1 MSLNT
6 LTLWHEIVK
15 NRDAAGLSAVLA
27 DDAVLESPVL
37 HTPQA
42 GKPITTM
49 YLTAA
54 LSVLVNDS
62 FHYVN
67 EWRSERSAVLEFE
80 TTVEGITINGVDMI
94 FWNEAGQINRFKV
107 MVRPLKGL
115 NKLHELMG
123 RMLQQMSGKSA

>member
-1 MSLNT
+1 MPLDT
-6 LTLWHEIVK
+6 LTLWHDIVK
-15 NRDAAGLSAVLA
+15 KRDAAGLAAILA

-37 HTPQA
+37 HTPQN
-42 GKPITTM
+42 GKAITTM
-49 YLTAA
+49 YLGAA

-67 EWRSERSAVLEFE
+67 QWHAERSAVLEFE

-123 RMLQQMSGKSA
+123 RMLQAMGRPA